1 VNNIYSK
8 SNNGISYKVGL
19 LIGDFMEKL
28 QVKYEEEIKKKA
40 EIDGLPVPMMR
51 APKLEEIK
59 EDNKYAGFFGN

>member
-1 VNNIYSK
+1 VNYIYS
-8 SNNGISYKVGL
+8 NNAIFYKVGL

-51 APKLEEIK
+51 SPKLEEIK